1 LHCHKVKLQK
11 GDHANS
17 PKKLS
22 GGFIMYYIGIDV
34 SKKDL
39 SVFDGK
45 DLKFINKEGLTSF
58 KKYLKKKYNLSEIA
72 IIFEP
77 TGVYSLYLKE
87 FCAKNSIKAYIV
99 NPKKSHNFTRALGR
113 RSKTD
118 KIDARI
124 LYQFHKHID
133 LKDIKI
139 PRIDQEAKTLA
150 SYLVSYEFALKQRV
164 SLSHHLES
172 LRDKGLIALM
182 KKEQKRA
189 KKLEDKIFNDI
200 KEYLDNNQN
209 LKEDYQRML
218 TIPGIGEKAAIA
230 LLTLFKTYQGTNRAQ
245 ITALAG
251 LDPIRRES
259 GTSVKG
265 KVKIS
270 KNGKGIYRK
279 ILFLPTICA
288 TVYNHKIQSFYQRLL
303 ANHKT
308 KKLALIASMRKILLI
323 AHAMYRDKTE
333 YVAA

>member
-1 LHCHKVKLQK
+1 
-11 GDHANS
+11 
-17 PKKLS
+17 
-22 GGFIMYYIGIDV
+22 MYYIGIDV

-45 DLKFINKEGLTSF
+45 KDLKFINKEGLKSF

-77 TGVYSLYLKE
+77 TGIYSLYLKE
-87 FCAKNSIKAYIV
+87 FCAENSIKAYII
-99 NPKKSHNFTRALGR
+99 NPKKSHNFTRALGK

-118 KIDARI
+118 KIDAQI

-133 LKDIKI
+133 PKDIKVPKI
-139 PRIDQEAKTLA
+139 NQQAKTLA
-150 SYLVSYEFALKQRV
+150 SYLVSYEFALKQRI
-164 SLSHHLES
+164 SLSNHLES

-182 KKEQKRA
+182 KKDLKRA
-189 KKLEDKIFNDI
+189 KMLEDKLFHDI
-200 KEYLDNNQN
+200 KEYVSKNQD
-209 LKEDYQRML
+209 LREDYQRLL
-218 TIPGIGEKAAIA
+218 TISGVGEKTAIA

-251 LDPIRRES
+251 LDPVRRES

-279 ILFLPTICA
+279 IFYLPTVCA
-288 TVYNHKIQSFYQRLL
+288 TVHNQKIRVFYQRLL
-303 ANHKT
+303 ANHKI
-308 KKLALIASMRKILLI
+308 KKLAIIASMRKLLLI

-333 YVAA
+333 YIAA

>member
-1 LHCHKVKLQK
+1 
-11 GDHANS
+11 
-17 PKKLS
+17 
-22 GGFIMYYIGIDV
+22 MYYIGIDV

-45 DLKFINKEGLTSF
+45 KDLKFINKERLKSF
-58 KKYLKKKYNLSEIA
+58 KKYLKKKVSFSDLV

-87 FCAKNSIKAYIV
+87 FCAENNIKAYIV
-99 NPKKSHNFTRALGR
+99 NPKKSHNFTRALGK

-124 LYQFHKHID
+124 LYQFHKLID

-139 PRIDQEAKTLA
+139 PKIDQQAKALA
-150 SYLVSYEFALKQRV
+150 SYLTSYEFALKQRI
-164 SLSHHLES
+164 SLSNHLES
-172 LRDKGLIALM
+172 LRDKSLIALM
-182 KKEQKRA
+182 KKDLKRA

-200 KEYLDNNQN
+200 LEYVSKNQN
-209 LKEDYQRML
+209 LKEDYQRLL
-218 TIPGIGEKAAIA
+218 TISGVGDKTAIA

-251 LDPIRRES
+251 LDPVRRES

-279 ILFLPTICA
+279 IFYLPTICA
-288 TVYNHKIQSFYQRLL
+288 TVHNQKIRVFYQRLL
-303 ANHKT
+303 AHHKI
-308 KKLALIASMRKILLI
+308 KKLAVIASMRKILLI

-333 YVAA
+333 YVTT

>member
-1 LHCHKVKLQK
+1 
-11 GDHANS
+11 
-17 PKKLS
+17 
-22 GGFIMYYIGIDV
+22 MYYIGIDV

-45 DLKFINKEGLTSF
+45 KDLKFINKEGLKSL
-58 KKYLKKKYNLSEIA
+58 KKYLKKKVNFSDLVL
-72 IIFEP
+72 IFEP

-87 FCAKNSIKAYIV
+87 FCAENSIKAYIV
-99 NPKKSHNFTRALGR
+99 NPKKSHNFTRALGK

-124 LYQFHKHID
+124 LYQFHKLID

-139 PRIDQEAKTLA
+139 PKIDQQAKALA
-150 SYLVSYEFALKQRV
+150 SYLTSYEFALKQRV
-164 SLSHHLES
+164 SLSNHLES
-172 LRDKGLIALM
+172 LRDKSLIALM
-182 KKEQKRA
+182 KKELKRA

-200 KEYLDNNQN
+200 LAYVSKNRN
-209 LKEDYQRML
+209 LKEDYQRLL
-218 TIPGIGEKAAIA
+218 TISGVGDKTAIT

-259 GTSVKG
+259 GTSVKA

-279 ILFLPTICA
+279 ILYLPTLCA
-288 TVYNHKIQSFYQRLL
+288 TVHNQKIRVFYQRLL
-303 ANHKT
+303 AHHKI
-308 KKLALIASMRKILLI
+308 KKLAVIASMRKILLI

-333 YVAA
+333 YVTT

>member
-1 LHCHKVKLQK
+1 
-11 GDHANS
+11 
-17 PKKLS
+17 
-22 GGFIMYYIGIDV
+22 MYYIGIDV

-45 DLKFINKEGLTSF
+45 KDLKFINKEGLKSF

-77 TGVYSLYLKE
+77 TGIYSLYLKE
-87 FCAKNSIKAYIV
+87 FCAENSIKAYII
-99 NPKKSHNFTRALGR
+99 NPKKSHNFTRALGK

-118 KIDARI
+118 KIDAQI

-133 LKDIKI
+133 PKDIKVPKI
-139 PRIDQEAKTLA
+139 NQQAKTLA
-150 SYLVSYEFALKQRV
+150 SYLVSYEFALKQRI
-164 SLSHHLES
+164 SLSNHLES

-182 KKEQKRA
+182 KKDLKRA
-189 KKLEDKIFNDI
+189 KMLEDKLFHDI
-200 KEYLDNNQN
+200 KEYVSKNQN
-209 LKEDYQRML
+209 LREDYQRLL
-218 TIPGIGEKAAIA
+218 TISGVGEKTAIA

-251 LDPIRRES
+251 LDPVRRES

-279 ILFLPTICA
+279 IFYLPTICA
-288 TVYNHKIQSFYQRLL
+288 TVHNQKIRVFYQRLL
-303 ANHKT
+303 AHHKI
-308 KKLALIASMRKILLI
+308 KKLAIIASMRKLLLI
-323 AHAMYRDKTE
+323 AHAMYKDKTE
-333 YVAA
+333 YIAV

>member
-1 LHCHKVKLQK
+1 
-11 GDHANS
+11 
-17 PKKLS
+17 
-22 GGFIMYYIGIDV
+22 MYYIGIDV

-39 SVFDGK
+39 AVFDGK
-45 DLKFINKEGLTSF
+45 KDWKFINKEGLKSF
-58 KKYLKKKYNLSEIA
+58 KKYLKKKVNFSDLV

-87 FCAKNSIKAYIV
+87 FCAQNSIKAYIV

-124 LYQFHKHID
+124 LYQFHKLID

-139 PRIDQEAKTLA
+139 PKIDQQAKVLA
-150 SYLVSYEFALKQRV
+150 SYLVSYEFALKQRI

-172 LRDKGLIALM
+172 LRDKRLMALM
-182 KKEQKRA
+182 RKDLKRA

-200 KEYLDNNQN
+200 LEYVSKNQD
-209 LKEDYQRML
+209 LKEDYERLL
-218 TIPGIGEKAAIA
+218 TISGVGDKAAIA

-251 LDPIRRES
+251 LDPVRRES

-279 ILFLPTICA
+279 ILYLPTVCA
-288 TVYNHKIQSFYQRLL
+288 TVHNQKIRVFYQRLL
-303 ANHKT
+303 AHHKI
-308 KKLALIASMRKILLI
+308 KKLAVIASMRKILLI
-323 AHAMYRDKTE
+323 AHAMYQDKTE
-333 YVAA
+333 YITV

>member
-1 LHCHKVKLQK
+1 
-11 GDHANS
+11 
-17 PKKLS
+17 
-22 GGFIMYYIGIDV
+22 MYYIGIDV

-58 KKYLKKKYNLSEIA
+58 KKYLKKKVNFSDLV

-87 FCAKNSIKAYIV
+87 FCAENSIKAYIV
-99 NPKKSHNFTRALGR
+99 NPKKSHNFTRALGK

-124 LYQFHKHID
+124 LYQFHKLID
-133 LKDIKI
+133 LKDIKV
-139 PRIDQEAKTLA
+139 PQIDQQAKVLA
-150 SYLVSYEFALKQRV
+150 SYLTSYEFALKQRV
-164 SLSHHLES
+164 ALSNHLES
-172 LRDKGLIALM
+172 LRDKELITLM
-182 KKEQKRA
+182 KKDLKRA

-200 KEYLDNNQN
+200 LEYVSKNQN
-209 LKEDYQRML
+209 LKEDYQRL
-218 TIPGIGEKAAIA
+218 STISGVGDKTAIA

-245 ITALAG
+245 ITALVG
-251 LDPIRRES
+251 LDPTRRES

-279 ILFLPTICA
+279 IFYLPTICA
-288 TVYNHKIQSFYQRLL
+288 TVHNQKIRVFYQRLL
-303 ANHKT
+303 AHHKT
-308 KKLALIASMRKILLI
+308 KKLAVIASMRKMLLI

-333 YVAA
+333 YIAV

>member
-1 LHCHKVKLQK
+1 
-11 GDHANS
+11 
-17 PKKLS
+17 
-22 GGFIMYYIGIDV
+22 MYYIGIDV

-45 DLKFINKEGLTSF
+45 KDLKFINKEGLKSF
-58 KKYLKKKYNLSEIA
+58 KKYLKKKYNLSEVA

-77 TGVYSLYLKE
+77 TGIYSFYLKE
-87 FCAKNSIKAYIV
+87 FCAKNNIKAYIV
-99 NPKKSHNFTRALGR
+99 NPKKSHNFTRTLGK

-133 LKDIKI
+133 LKDIKV
-139 PRIDQEAKTLA
+139 PKTDQQAKTLA

-164 SLSHHLES
+164 SLCHHLES
-172 LRDKGLIALM
+172 LRDKQLIALI

-189 KKLEDKIFNDI
+189 KKLEDRIFDDI
-200 KEYLDNNQN
+200 KEYLGKNQD
-209 LKEDYQRML
+209 LKEDYQRL
-218 TIPGIGEKAAIA
+218 STIPGIGEKAAIA

-251 LDPIRRES
+251 LDPIKRES
-259 GTSVKG
+259 GTSVKY

-279 ILFLPTICA
+279 ILYLPTLCA
-288 TVYNHKIQSFYQRLL
+288 TVHHQRIKVFYQRLL
-303 ANHKT
+303 ANHKP

-333 YVAA
+333 YVAV

>member
-1 LHCHKVKLQK
+1 
-11 GDHANS
+11 
-17 PKKLS
+17 
-22 GGFIMYYIGIDV
+22 MYYIGIDV

-45 DLKFINKEGLTSF
+45 KDLKFINQEGLKSF
-58 KKYLKKKYNLSEIA
+58 KKYLKKKVDFSDLVL
-72 IIFEP
+72 IFEP

-87 FCAKNSIKAYIV
+87 FCAENNIKAYIV
-99 NPKKSHNFTRALGR
+99 NPKKSHNFTRALGK

-124 LYQFHKHID
+124 LYQFHKLID

-139 PRIDQEAKTLA
+139 PRIDQQAKALA
-150 SYLVSYEFALKQRV
+150 SYLTSYEFALKQRI
-164 SLSHHLES
+164 SLSNHLES
-172 LRDKGLIALM
+172 LRDKGLIALL
-182 KKEQKRA
+182 KKDLKRA

-200 KEYLDNNQN
+200 LEYVSKNQN
-209 LKEDYQRML
+209 LKEDYQRLL
-218 TIPGIGEKAAIA
+218 TISGVGDKTAIA

-251 LDPIRRES
+251 LDPVRRES

-279 ILFLPTICA
+279 ILYLPTICA
-288 TVYNHKIQSFYQRLL
+288 TVHNQKIRVFYQRLL
-303 ANHKT
+303 AHHKI
-308 KKLALIASMRKILLI
+308 KKLAVIASMRKILLI
-323 AHAMYRDKTE
+323 AHAIYRDKTE
-333 YVAA
+333 YVTT

>member
-1 LHCHKVKLQK
+1 
-11 GDHANS
+11 
-17 PKKLS
+17 
-22 GGFIMYYIGIDV
+22 MYYIGIDV

-45 DLKFINKEGLTSF
+45 KDLKFINKEGLKSF
-58 KKYLKKKYNLSEIA
+58 KKYLKKKVNFSDLVL
-72 IIFEP
+72 IFEP

-87 FCAKNSIKAYIV
+87 FCAENNIKAYIV
-99 NPKKSHNFTRALGR
+99 NPKKSHNFTRALGK

-124 LYQFHKHID
+124 LYQFHKLID

-139 PRIDQEAKTLA
+139 PRIDQQAKALA
-150 SYLVSYEFALKQRV
+150 SYLTSYEFALKQRI
-164 SLSHHLES
+164 SLSNHLES
-172 LRDKGLIALM
+172 LRDKGLIALL
-182 KKEQKRA
+182 KKDLKRA

-200 KEYLDNNQN
+200 LEYVSKNQN
-209 LKEDYQRML
+209 LKEDYQRLL
-218 TIPGIGEKAAIA
+218 TISGVGDKTAIA

-251 LDPIRRES
+251 LDPVRRES

-279 ILFLPTICA
+279 ILYLPTICA
-288 TVYNHKIQSFYQRLL
+288 TVHNQKIRVFYQRLL
-303 ANHKT
+303 AHHKI
-308 KKLALIASMRKILLI
+308 KKLAVIASMRKILLI

-333 YVAA
+333 YVTT

>member
-1 LHCHKVKLQK
+1 
-11 GDHANS
+11 
-17 PKKLS
+17 
-22 GGFIMYYIGIDV
+22 MYYIGIDV

-45 DLKFINKEGLTSF
+45 KDLKFINKEGLKSF
-58 KKYLKKKYNLSEIA
+58 KKYLKKKVNFSDLV

-77 TGVYSLYLKE
+77 TGIYSLYLKE
-87 FCAKNSIKAYIV
+87 FCAQNSIKAYIV

-124 LYQFHKHID
+124 LYQFHKLIEA
-133 LKDIKI
+133 KDIKV
-139 PRIDQEAKTLA
+139 PKIDQQAKVLS
-150 SYLVSYEFALKQRV
+150 SYLTSYEFALKQRI

-172 LRDKGLIALM
+172 LRDKSLITLM
-182 KKEQKRA
+182 RKDLKRA

-200 KEYLDNNQN
+200 LEYVSKNQN
-209 LKEDYQRML
+209 LKEDYQRL
-218 TIPGIGEKAAIA
+218 STISGVGDKTAIA

-251 LDPIRRES
+251 LDPVRRES

-279 ILFLPTICA
+279 IFYLPTICA
-288 TVYNHKIQSFYQRLL
+288 TVHNQKIRVFYQRLL
-303 ANHKT
+303 AHHKI
-308 KKLALIASMRKILLI
+308 KKLAVIASMRKILLI

>member
-1 LHCHKVKLQK
+1 
-11 GDHANS
+11 
-17 PKKLS
+17 
-22 GGFIMYYIGIDV
+22 MYYIGIDV

-45 DLKFINKEGLTSF
+45 KDLKFINKEGLRSF
-58 KKYLKKKYNLSEIA
+58 KKYLKKKVNFSDLV

-87 FCAKNSIKAYIV
+87 FCAENNIKAYIV
-99 NPKKSHNFTRALGR
+99 NPKKSHNFTRALGK

-124 LYQFHKHID
+124 LYQFHKLIEA
-133 LKDIKI
+133 KDIKI
-139 PRIDQEAKTLA
+139 PRIDQQAKALA
-150 SYLVSYEFALKQRV
+150 SYLTSYEFALKQRI
-164 SLSHHLES
+164 SLSNHLES
-172 LRDKGLIALM
+172 LRDKSLIALL
-182 KKEQKRA
+182 KKDLKRA

-200 KEYLDNNQN
+200 LEYVSKNQN
-209 LKEDYQRML
+209 LKEDYQRL
-218 TIPGIGEKAAIA
+218 STISGVGDKTAIA

-251 LDPIRRES
+251 LDPVRRES

-279 ILFLPTICA
+279 ILYLPTVCA
-288 TVYNHKIQSFYQRLL
+288 TVHNQKIRVFYQRLL
-303 ANHKT
+303 AHHKI
-308 KKLALIASMRKILLI
+308 KKLAVIASMRKILLI

-333 YVAA
+333 YVAV

>member
-1 LHCHKVKLQK
+1 
-11 GDHANS
+11 
-17 PKKLS
+17 
-22 GGFIMYYIGIDV
+22 MYYIGIDV

-45 DLKFINKEGLTSF
+45 KDLKFINKEGLKSF

-77 TGVYSLYLKE
+77 TGIYSLYLKE
-87 FCAKNSIKAYIV
+87 FCAENSIKAYIV
-99 NPKKSHNFTRALGR
+99 NPKKSHNFTRALGK

-118 KIDARI
+118 KIDAQI

-133 LKDIKI
+133 PKDIKV
-139 PRIDQEAKTLA
+139 PQIDQQAKTLA
-150 SYLVSYEFALKQRV
+150 SYLVSYEFALKQRI
-164 SLSHHLES
+164 SLSNHLES

-182 KKEQKRA
+182 KKDLKRA
-189 KKLEDKIFNDI
+189 KMLEDKLFHDI
-200 KEYLDNNQN
+200 KEYVSKNQD
-209 LKEDYQRML
+209 LREDYQRLL
-218 TIPGIGEKAAIA
+218 TISGVGEKTAIA

-251 LDPIRRES
+251 LDPVRRES

-279 ILFLPTICA
+279 IFYLPTVCA
-288 TVYNHKIQSFYQRLL
+288 TVHNQKIRVFYQRLL
-303 ANHKT
+303 ANHKI
-308 KKLALIASMRKILLI
+308 KKLAIIASMRKLLLI

-333 YVAA
+333 YIAV

>member
-1 LHCHKVKLQK
+1 
-11 GDHANS
+11 
-17 PKKLS
+17 
-22 GGFIMYYIGIDV
+22 MYYIGIDV

-45 DLKFINKEGLTSF
+45 KDLKFINKEGLKSF
-58 KKYLKKKYNLSEIA
+58 KKYLKKKVNFSDLV

-77 TGVYSLYLKE
+77 TGVYSLCLKE
-87 FCAKNSIKAYIV
+87 FCAENSIKAYIV
-99 NPKKSHNFTRALGR
+99 NPKKSHNFTRALGK

-133 LKDIKI
+133 LKDIKV
-139 PRIDQEAKTLA
+139 PQIDQQAKALA
-150 SYLVSYEFALKQRV
+150 SYLTSYEFALKQRI
-164 SLSHHLES
+164 SLSNHLES

-182 KKEQKRA
+182 KKDLKRA

-200 KEYLDNNQN
+200 LEYVSKNQN
-209 LKEDYQRML
+209 LKEDYQRLL
-218 TIPGIGEKAAIA
+218 TISGVGDKMAIA

-245 ITALAG
+245 ITALFG
-251 LDPIRRES
+251 LDPTRRES

-279 ILFLPTICA
+279 IFYLPTICA
-288 TVYNHKIQSFYQRLL
+288 TVHNQKIRVSYQRLL
-303 ANHKT
+303 AHHKI
-308 KKLALIASMRKILLI
+308 KKLAVIASMRKILLI

-333 YVAA
+333 YVSV